1 VRGFPRVLQVTA
13 FGCYAI
19 LLAMPSEHDIPP
31 EVASCQLAFE
41 LSSIAAGILTLS
53 GRPLWFSTA
62 FPALLGFTPEEFAG
76 QSAAARIHPDDL
88 PEFHRRLEE
97 FTAGRPSLANVDR
110 RYRHKDG
117 HYCWL
122 SISSNLLRDGMG
134 TVTHILGIFADVTDS
149 KRQVREMEEGR
160 NHLTLILESV
170 QDVVWSYSVPE
181 QRVAFMNQ
189 GAAQAVYGRNVQEFY
204 DDPQLWIRV
213 VHEHDKGI
221 AEAIRAGLPKGPT
234 EDVYRIRR
242 PDGSIRWLHSR
253 TWVAYGSDEA
263 PARYEGVIR
272 DVTETRAREQAM
284 RENETRMQ
292 LVIAAGKFGIWEF
305 DSDTGSVFWAS
316 GMREILGLPP
326 DFPSSYAA
334 FEERVHPDDLA
345 QTQLH
350 FAELG
355 KGLREHLPAVR
366 ILRPDGTLRWILG
379 FGRLLRKGRDGGEKI
394 IGAVMDCTEAKM
406 AEALIETQRAKLAA
420 AAKMSALGEMA
431 GGLAHEVINP
441 LAIIHG
447 TAELLRQ
454 QAAKAAPDAAEIRGA
469 AETIRNTS
477 DRISKIVKSLRAFAR
492 DVEKDPFQNVSVK
505 SVVDDTAE
513 LCRSRFRDGGI
524 RFEIDAMDMGI
535 TIESRPVQISQVLLN
550 LLNNAFDA
558 VEKQADPWIRISVLD
573 TKDFVN
579 ILVTDSGL
587 GIPPETREK
596 LFQPFFTTKEIGKGT
611 GLGLSVSTGI
621 VETHSGTL
629 SYDPSHPNTRFVV
642 SLPKRQS

>member
-1 VRGFPRVLQVTA
+1 MVPP
-13 FGCYAI
+13 
-19 LLAMPSEHDIPP
+19 MPSAHDVPP
-31 EVASCQLAFE
+31 EIASCQLAFE
-41 LSSIAAGILTLS
+41 LSSIAAGILTLA
-53 GRPLWFSTA
+53 GRPVWFSSA
-62 FPALLGFTPEEFAG
+62 FPALLGFSPEEFSG
-76 QSAAARIHPDDL
+76 QSAIARIHPDDL
-88 PEFHRRLEE
+88 PEFHRRVEE
-97 FTAGRPSLANVDR
+97 FAAGKPSLANVDR
-110 RYRHKDG
+110 RYKHKDG
-117 HYCWL
+117 QYRWL
-122 SISSNLLRDGMG
+122 SISSNLLRDVEGK
-134 TVTHILGIFADVTDS
+134 VTHILGIFLDVTDR
-149 KRQVREMEEGR
+149 KRQVREIEEGR
-160 NHLTLILESV
+160 NYLKLILESV

-204 DDPQLWIRV
+204 DDPKLWNRV
-213 VHEHDKGI
+213 VHEDDKAIAQGI
-221 AEAIRAGLPKGPT
+221 REGLPKGPT

-253 TWVAYGSDEA
+253 TWVAFGADEA

-272 DVTETRAREQAM
+272 DVTESRASEQAV

-292 LVIAAGKFGIWEF
+292 LVMSAGKFGIWEF
-305 DSDTGSVFWAS
+305 DSASGSIFWAN

-326 DFPSSYAA
+326 DWPSSVAN
-334 FEERVHPDDLA
+334 FEERVHPNDRERAHL
-345 QTQLH
+345 Q

-355 KGLREHLPAVR
+355 QGLREHLPAIR
-366 ILRPDGTLRWILG
+366 IVRPDGTLRWIQG
-379 FGRLLRKGRDGGEKI
+379 FGSLVRKGSNGTDKF
-394 IGAVMDCTEAKM
+394 IGAIMDCTEAKL
-406 AEALIETQRAKLAA
+406 AEALIEAQRSKLAA

-441 LAIIHG
+441 LAIINV

-454 QAAKAAPDAAEIRGA
+454 QAAEVAPNAGAIRAA

-492 DVEKDPFQNVSVK
+492 DVEQDPFQKISVK

-513 LCRSRFRDGGI
+513 LCRSRFRDSGI
-524 RFEIDAMDMGI
+524 RFEIGEIDEGLS
-535 TIESRPVQISQVLLN
+535 IESRPVQISQVLLN

-558 VEKQADPWIRISVLD
+558 VENHADPWIHLGVLD
-573 TKDFVN
+573 AKDSVK
-579 ILVTDSGL
+579 ILVTDSGR
-587 GIPPETREK
+587 GIPPEAREK

-629 SYDPSHPNTRFVV
+629 TLDPSHPNTRFVV
-642 SLPKRQS
+642 RLPKRQS